1 MKHRCLLSI
10 LACAA
15 LLVGARGAVP
25 APTRAAGPSY
35 NLIMNWFPE
44 AEEGGYYTAQR
55 LGLYQKAGINSS
67 INEFSYSIHST
78 VPLVI
83 TGKGHAFGM
92 ANADELLQYQ
102 ARGANIV
109 AIMTTFQI
117 NPVGIL
123 WHAEDT
129 SIKTLADLSNHK
141 LIYRFGA
148 AYEPYLVQ
156 KYHYSNF
163 TTGEYDFTSRGFA
176 LDPKAVNQCY
186 VTSEPYVWGQQGI
199 KVKYALLA
207 STGYDPYGDV
217 IFTTRDMIAKHPDV
231 VRAFVKASI
240 EGWNDYLTNTA
251 LAAATNKDLQSE
263 PGSKVYVLTANQIN
277 FSYSQVL
284 KLKLVNSGDALV
296 HGIGY
301 LSQARWKTL
310 QTQMVGTAQKVGGID
325 VSKIYTDQ
333 FLPVPQ
339 AH

>member
-1 MKHRCLLSI
+1 MKYRRLLSI
-10 LACAA
+10 LTGAA
-15 LLVGARGAVP
+15 LLVGAKGALP
-25 APTRAAGPSY
+25 APVRAGPSY

-44 AEEGGYYTAQR
+44 PEEGGYYTAQR
-55 LGLYQKAGINSS
+55 LGLYQKAGITSS
-67 INEFSYSIHST
+67 INEFSYGIHST

-83 TGKGHAFGM
+83 AGRAAFGM

-102 ARGANIV
+102 ARGANVV

-129 SIKTLADLSNHK
+129 SIKTLADLGNHK

-148 AYEPYLVQ
+148 AFEPYLVQ
-156 KYHYSNF
+156 KYHYANF

-176 LDPKAVNQCY
+176 LDAKAVNQCY

-199 KVKYALLA
+199 KVKYALIA

-217 IFTTRDMIAKHPDV
+217 IFTTREMIAKHPEV
-231 VRAFVKASI
+231 VRAYIKASI

-251 LAAATNKDLQSE
+251 QAAATNKDIQSE
-263 PGSKVYVLTANQIN
+263 PGSKVYVLTTNQIN

-284 KLKLVNSGDALV
+284 KLKLVNSGDALT

-310 QTQMVGTAQKVGGID
+310 QRQMVGTGQKVGGVD
-325 VSKIYTDQ
+325 VSMIYSDQ
-333 FLPVPQ
+333 FLPSSQ
-339 AH
+339 SH